1 MQIAKLELETKNL
14 NEEDAHQRASIEAR
28 EAEMLEQEAT
38 VKKCLQ
44 DFATIKIQR
53 DELQEQRKWVDF
65 QSHNLNESRSPQSVI
80 YFDLF
85 GVIRRC
91 ICQ

>member
-44 DFATIKIQR
+44 DFASIKVQR
-53 DELQEQRKWVDF
+53 DELQEQRK
-65 QSHNLNESRSPQSVI
+65 
-80 YFDLF
+80 
-85 GVIRRC
+85 
-91 ICQ
+91 